1 MAIGDR
7 ARPRIVVVIG
17 VSGSGKSTLGGALA
31 VALGWDFLE
40 GDDLH
45 PAANIAKMAAGQPLT
60 DDDRRPWLEAI
71 SQWMSGQIASGR
83 SGIVTCSA
91 LKRSYRDIL
100 RHSMI
105 DHPEGVLT
113 FMYLSGSRDRL
124 EHRLATR
131 TDHFMPPGL
140 LDSQLDTLETPTA
153 DEEIITIE
161 IGPPPSEIAATA
173 LAAIGGVPL
182 LVVDAANVV
191 GSRPDGWWRDRAGAA
206 RRLLLQLAAARKRL
220 PSEVVVVLEGG
231 AKSAVTGE
239 QDPEFGGL
247 RLVLAAGSG
256 DDAIVDV
263 VANAGNRRSITV
275 VTADRGLRARIEA
288 LGATAAGP
296 RQFLD
301 EIES

>member
-1 MAIGDR
+1 M
-7 ARPRIVVVIG
+7 
-17 VSGSGKSTLGGALA
+17 
-31 VALGWDFLE
+31 
-40 GDDLH
+40 
-45 PAANIAKMAAGQPLT
+45 
-60 DDDRRPWLEAI
+60 
-71 SQWMSGQIASGR
+71 
-83 SGIVTCSA
+83 
-91 LKRSYRDIL
+91 
-100 RHSMI
+100 
-105 DHPEGVLT
+105 
-113 FMYLSGSRDRL
+113 
-124 EHRLATR
+124 
-131 TDHFMPPGL
+131 
-140 LDSQLDTLETPTA
+140 
-153 DEEIITIE
+153 
-161 IGPPPSEIAATA
+161 
-173 LAAIGGVPL
+173 
-182 LVVDAANVV
+182 VDAANVV